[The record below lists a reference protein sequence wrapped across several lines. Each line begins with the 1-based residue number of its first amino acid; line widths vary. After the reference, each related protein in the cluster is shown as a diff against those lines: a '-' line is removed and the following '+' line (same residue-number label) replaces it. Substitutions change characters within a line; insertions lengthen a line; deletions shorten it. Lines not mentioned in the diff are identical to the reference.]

1 MSKFFLRSFLLLFCC
16 FCIQNLSH
24 ATHVIGGELQVK
36 WTGSGTMYEV
46 RLNMYVNQIS
56 VEKSQQA
63 GTDLI
68 DPYQTVNLTSSITDN
83 FQFIS
88 QISLP
93 LLYNNPI
100 ETNNN
105 ACATNAI
112 IRTNLLIYSSTV
124 DLSDALGRYANSVYY
139 VTFEYCC
146 RNELIVNL
154 SAPASQSFAL
164 YLQCPPLSYQNSSPT
179 FNLLKNEY
187 FCANTFNTFDMSATD
202 INGDRIVYTLVAPLQ
217 SIVPRKYTTDPSVNT
232 TQPVTWYNSSYGG
245 SNPIHGSQPLAI
257 NSSTGLITFNPSTVG
272 IYCFGILIQEY
283 RGNNKIGEARKDYQF
298 NVQNCPVNYKPVV
311 AFKNR
316 AIREGDTLTVQLKG
330 STCFPVYVTDL
341 DATLSFISE
350 TIDVNTSSRLPTN
363 STKTPYPAA
372 GFTIPTQVPLTGFR
386 DTARF
391 DACFDPC
398 AGGLQLDKTTYYPFQ
413 VIVNDNSC
421 PEKYDTLIFTIKVD
435 VGKNALPEV
444 FIDPPSNPKS
454 IKVNEQLNFNVYG
467 TDVDAGDLLSLRLV
481 NPQRGMNFTNVQDSS
496 STISSM
502 FSWIPNC
509 NDLHPGSY
517 DLYFIIEDNSCL
529 LNHSDTVRQRIL
541 VEQDEVSFD
550 GMQVTNLITPNGDG
564 LNDYYHIPGI
574 PVGNCDKYFKGI
586 EIYNRWG
593 SRVFYSQDRL
603 FKWYPNVSDGVYYF
617 SIDLN
622 YKVEKGWLQITE

>member
-1 MSKFFLRSFLLLFCC
+1 MLFRS
-16 FCIQNLSH
+16 
-24 ATHVIGGELQVK
+24 
-36 WTGSGTMYEV
+36 
-46 RLNMYVNQIS
+46 
-56 VEKSQQA
+56 
-63 GTDLI
+63 
-68 DPYQTVNLTSSITDN
+68 
-83 FQFIS
+83 
-88 QISLP
+88 
-93 LLYNNPI
+93 
-100 ETNNN
+100 
-105 ACATNAI
+105 
-112 IRTNLLIYSSTV
+112 
-124 DLSDALGRYANSVYY
+124 
-139 VTFEYCC
+139 
-146 RNELIVNL
+146 
-154 SAPASQSFAL
+154 
-164 YLQCPPLSYQNSSPT
+164 
-179 FNLLKNEY
+179 
-187 FCANTFNTFDMSATD
+187 SATD

-283 RGNNKIGEARKDYQF
+283 RGNTKIGEARKDYQF

-330 STCFPVYVTDL
+330 STCFPIYVTDL

-502 FSWIPNC
+502 FSWTPNC